1 MKENEKENKR
11 TIELD
16 NKQNY
21 SLKDKIPSV
30 QINTLRRSLKITKLQ
45 EKI

>member
-1 MKENEKENKR
+1 VKENEKENQR

-21 SLKDKIPSV
+21 SLKDKIPSTARE
-30 QINTLRRSLKITKLQ
+30 IRCRKN
-45 EKI
+45 EK